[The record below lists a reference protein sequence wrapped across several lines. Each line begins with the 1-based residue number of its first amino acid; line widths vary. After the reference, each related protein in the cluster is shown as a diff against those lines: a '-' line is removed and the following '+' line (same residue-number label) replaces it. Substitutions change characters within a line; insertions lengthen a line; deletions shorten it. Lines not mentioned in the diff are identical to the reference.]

1 LLERICGNLAKH
13 GLELGK
19 QLLDRIQVRAVCRKV
34 EQNCTPG
41 FDRLF
46 NTFDHVNARIVH
58 EYDIVLLQSRS
69 EELFD
74 VGLER
79 FAIHGAFE
87 HKGGGNP
94 VVTQCCDECNG
105 LPVSVQHFLDE
116 PLTLRCSAVQTCNR
130 RRYGGF
136 IDEYE
141 LSWIELLLSPL
152 QRPSGGGHVRAILLG
167 CPQAFF

>member
-46 NTFDHVNARIVH
+46 NAFDHVNARIVH
-58 EYDIVLLQSRS
+58 EYDIVLLQARS

-74 VGLER
+74 VGLEC

-87 HKGGGNP
+87 HKGCGNA

-116 PLTLRCSAVQTCNR
+116 SFTLRRPAVQTCNR
-130 RRYGGF
+130 RRYAGF
-136 IDEYE
+136 IDEYQP
-141 LSWIELLLSPL
+141 SRIKPLLSPL
-152 QRPSGGGHVRAILLG
+152 QRPTGGGHVRAILLG

>member
-1 LLERICGNLAKH
+1 MS
-13 GLELGK
+13 
-19 QLLDRIQVRAVCRKV
+19 
-34 EQNCTPG
+34 
-41 FDRLF
+41 
-46 NTFDHVNARIVH
+46 NACIVH
-58 EYDIVLLQSRS
+58 EYDIAPLQSRS

-87 HKGGGNP
+87 DKGGGNP
-94 VVTQCCDECNG
+94 VVSQSCDECNG

-116 PLTLRCSAVQTCNR
+116 PLTLRCSAVQTCNC

-141 LSWIELLLSPL
+141 PSWIEPGLNLEPCLP
-152 QRPSGGGHVRAILLG
+152 RCGYVRSILFG
-167 CPQAFF
+167 RVQAFF